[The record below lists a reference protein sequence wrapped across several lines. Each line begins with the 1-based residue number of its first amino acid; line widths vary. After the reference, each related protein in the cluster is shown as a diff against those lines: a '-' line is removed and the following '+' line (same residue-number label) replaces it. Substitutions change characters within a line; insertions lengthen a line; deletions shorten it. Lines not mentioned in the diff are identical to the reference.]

1 MKINKK
7 DLQKII
13 RETLL
18 EVTEFGEFSLDTSI
32 KKSFSG
38 GQVGGGSVQ
47 DDFFDSGSSR
57 SSGDSTQDSDSSFEP
72 VDLGNVKALFV
83 GDSQTYWPGVSY
95 ANRLLAS
102 DDIKGKNIS
111 KNGASLSK
119 IKSFLRQGMMQD
131 KYDVITIMGG
141 GNDSHKSA
149 PDYSIYDDMY
159 DVVKRGNTL
168 LIAITN
174 PTKNN
179 LSKEKRS
186 KYPSNE
192 KLANHVRL
200 NSKPDVVIDVN
211 KEYSD
216 KSYFNSDM
224 VHINSKAHKRLA
236 NQWRQLVFQKLKS
249 RVS

>member
-18 EVTEFGEFSLDTSI
+18 EVTDFGDFSLDASI
-32 KKSFSG
+32 QKSFTG

-47 DDFFDSGSSR
+47 DDFDSR
-57 SSGDSTQDSDSSFEP
+57 SSRIGDDSTQDAGSSFEA

-141 GNDSHKSA
+141 GNDSHKAS

-159 DVVKRGNTL
+159 DVIKRGNTL
-168 LIAITN
+168 LVAITN

-179 LSKEKRS
+179 LSKEKRR

-200 NSKPDVVIDVN
+200 NNKPDVVIDVN
-211 KEYSD
+211 KDYSD

-224 VHINSKAHKRLA
+224 VHINKKAHERLA
-236 NQWRQLVFQKLKS
+236 NQWRQLVFQKLKKQS
-249 RVS
+249 